1 MDMGRGILSS
11 QQHERM
17 VFMKAFDKI
26 IGYASLKQELMQIS
40 DTLKNREFY
49 DKLGSL
55 RPQGAAALR
64 GARGGQI
71 PDGQRPS

>member
-1 MDMGRGILSS
+1 MDMDRGILSS

-40 DTLKNREFY
+40 DTLKNRECY
-49 DKLGSL
+49 DKLGVSA
-55 RPQGAAALR
+55 PGGCCSTGSQGWAN
-64 GARGGQI
+64 
-71 PDGQRPS
+71 P

>member
-1 MDMGRGILSS
+1 MGEKMDMDRGILSS

-40 DTLKNREFY
+40 DTLKTRNSTTSWASVPPGGCCSMGSREWA
-49 DKLGSL
+49 S
-55 RPQGAAALR
+55 P
-64 GARGGQI
+64 
-71 PDGQRPS
+71 